1 MNFEELKKYYSIAGA
16 ILFLTAAVINLGKEL
31 SDRKYTRAQVM
42 EMMQREAALS
52 GHAQWIVGPDGSAT
66 FSWKTCKHIEATKP
80 Q

>member
-1 MNFEELKKYYSIAGA
+1 MNFENLKKFYTTLGA
-16 ILFLTAAVINLGKEL
+16 VLFLVASIINPGKEL

-52 GHAQWIVGPDGSAT
+52 GHAQWIVGSDGSAT
-66 FSWKTCKHIEATKP
+66 FSWKTCKHIEANKP